1 MVTTALSLA
10 LEQFRSEL
18 QEVDQQLEA
27 AVAELYPPLDYLA
40 RGQLT
45 QVRPLVRA
53 AMALTAGVGSPDSP
67 KLREQRLMLAAAL
80 EMLHI
85 ALRIHRLLLVGSI
98 NSDGDSNQ
106 RSITG
111 SVILTGDYC
120 FTRSA
125 ILAAQTDSVEVVAI
139 FSQTLKQISEEILR
153 ELFQHN
159 DATTVDGDD
168 SSGDDSDG
176 DGAVSAFNENRA
188 LLHAGIEA
196 AALLAALPTAR
207 IESLYAFAA
216 QIALTLAT
224 PTTAVDAPNLAALA
238 DEQQVRWQALQ
249 QWLREEGITPNA

>member
-1 MVTTALSLA
+1 MLSTALALA
-10 LEQFRSEL
+10 REQFQTEL

-27 AVAELYPPLDYLA
+27 AVGELYPPLDYLA

-53 AMALTAGVGSPDSP
+53 ALALTAGVGAPDNP

-159 DATTVDGDD
+159 DATAGD
-168 SSGDDSDG
+168 SGG
-176 DGAVSAFNENRA
+176 NGEGSAFNENRA

-196 AALLAALPTAR
+196 AALLAALPTAT
-207 IESLYAFAA
+207 IESLYAFAGQVA
-216 QIALTLAT
+216 HALAT
-224 PTTAVDAPNLAALA
+224 PATAVDAPNIAALA
-238 DEQQVRWQALQ
+238 SEQQVRWQVLQ
-249 QWLREEGITPNA
+249 QWLGHEGIIPSVL

>member
-1 MVTTALSLA
+1 MLTTALPLA
-10 LEQFRSEL
+10 LEQFRTEL

-53 AMALTAGVGSPDSP
+53 AMALTAGVGAPDTP
-67 KLREQRLMLAAAL
+67 KLRQQRLMLAAAL

-159 DATTVDGDD
+159 DATAGD
-168 SSGDDSDG
+168 SGSG
-176 DGAVSAFNENRA
+176 EGSAFNENRA

-196 AALLAALPTAR
+196 AALLAALPTAT

-216 QIALTLAT
+216 QVAHTLAT
-224 PTTAVDAPNLAALA
+224 PAAAVDAPNIAALA
-238 DEQQVRWQALQ
+238 SEQQVRWQALQ
-249 QWLREEGITPNA
+249 QWLRDEGIIPNVL

>member
-1 MVTTALSLA
+1 MLTTVLSPA
-10 LEQFRSEL
+10 REQLQTEL
-18 QEVDQQLEA
+18 QEVSQQLEA

-40 RGQLT
+40 RGQLAQT
-45 QVRPLVRA
+45 RPLVRA
-53 AMALTAGVGSPDSP
+53 AIALTAGVGAPDSP
-67 KLREQRLMLAAAL
+67 TLRAQRLMLAAAL

-85 ALRIHRLLLVGSI
+85 ALRIHRLLLAGPI

-159 DATTVDGDD
+159 EQVAAPAAGT
-168 SSGDDSDG
+168 
-176 DGAVSAFNENRA
+176 AFNENSA
-188 LLHAGIEA
+188 LFHAGIEA
-196 AALLAALPTAR
+196 AALLAALPAA
-207 IESLYAFAA
+207 SVAPLYTFVA
-216 QIALTLAT
+216 QVAHALTQT
-224 PTTAVDAPNLAALA
+224 PSPAVVAPPLAALA
-238 DEQQVRWQALQ
+238 SAQQARWQALQ
-249 QWLREEGITPNA
+249 QWLRDEGMLGMAA

>member
-1 MVTTALSLA
+1 MLSTALALA
-10 LEQFRSEL
+10 REQFQTEL

-27 AVAELYPPLDYLA
+27 AVGELYPPLDYLA

-53 AMALTAGVGSPDSP
+53 ALALTAGVGAPDNP

-159 DATTVDGDD
+159 DATAGD
-168 SSGDDSDG
+168 SGSG
-176 DGAVSAFNENRA
+176 EGSAFNENRA

-196 AALLAALPTAR
+196 AALLAALPTAT

-216 QIALTLAT
+216 QVAHTLAT
-224 PTTAVDAPNLAALA
+224 PAAAVDAPNIAALA
-238 DEQQVRWQALQ
+238 SEQQVRWQALQ
-249 QWLREEGITPNA
+249 QWLRHEGIIPSVL

>member
-1 MVTTALSLA
+1 MLSTALALA
-10 LEQFRSEL
+10 REQFQTEL

-27 AVAELYPPLDYLA
+27 AGAELYPPLEYLA

-53 AMALTAGVGSPDSP
+53 AMALTAGVGSPDNP
-67 KLREQRLMLAAAL
+67 KLRQQRLMLAAAL

-159 DATTVDGDD
+159 DAAA
-168 SSGDDSDG
+168 G
-176 DGAVSAFNENRA
+176 DGGNGEGSAFNENRA

-196 AALLAALPTAR
+196 AALLAALPTAT
-207 IESLYAFAA
+207 IESLYAFAGQVA
-216 QIALTLAT
+216 HALAT
-224 PTTAVDAPNLAALA
+224 PATAVDAPNIAALA
-238 DEQQVRWQALQ
+238 SEQQVRWQVLQ
-249 QWLREEGITPNA
+249 QWLGHEGIIPSVL

>member
-1 MVTTALSLA
+1 MVTTVLPLA
-10 LEQFRSEL
+10 LEQFRTEL

-53 AMALTAGVGSPDSP
+53 AMALTAGVGAPDTP
-67 KLREQRLMLAAAL
+67 KLRQQRLMLAAAL

-159 DATTVDGDD
+159 DATAGD
-168 SSGDDSDG
+168 SGSG
-176 DGAVSAFNENRA
+176 EGSAFNENRA

-196 AALLAALPTAR
+196 AALLAALPTAT

-216 QIALTLAT
+216 QVAHTLAT
-224 PTTAVDAPNLAALA
+224 PAAAVDAPNIAALA
-238 DEQQVRWQALQ
+238 SEQQVRWQALQ
-249 QWLREEGITPNA
+249 QWLRDEGIIPNVL

>member
-1 MVTTALSLA
+1 MVTTALPLA
-10 LEQFRSEL
+10 LEQFRAEL
-18 QEVDQQLEA
+18 QAVDQQLEA

-53 AMALTAGVGSPDSP
+53 AMALTAGVGAPDSP

-139 FSQTLKQISEEILR
+139 FSQTLKQISEEILS
-153 ELFQHN
+153 ELFQRN
-159 DATTVDGDD
+159 EVNTA
-168 SSGDDSDG
+168 
-176 DGAVSAFNENRA
+176 DGAGNGEISAFNENRA

-196 AALLAALPTAR
+196 ATLLAALPTAST
-207 IESLYAFAA
+207 ESLYAFAA
-216 QIALTLAT
+216 QVAHALAT
-224 PTTAVDAPNLAALA
+224 PTTAVDTPNVATLAS
-238 DEQQVRWQALQ
+238 EQQVRWQALQ
-249 QWLREEGITPNA
+249 QWLWEEGIIPGSD

>member
-1 MVTTALSLA
+1 MLTTALPLA
-10 LEQFRSEL
+10 LEQFRTEL

-53 AMALTAGVGSPDSP
+53 AMALTAGVGAPDTP
-67 KLREQRLMLAAAL
+67 KLRQQRLMLAAAL

-159 DATTVDGDD
+159 DATAGD
-168 SSGDDSDG
+168 SGSG
-176 DGAVSAFNENRA
+176 EGSAFNENRA

-196 AALLAALPTAR
+196 AALLAALPTAT

-216 QIALTLAT
+216 QVAHTLAT
-224 PTTAVDAPNLAALA
+224 PAAAVDAPNIAALA
-238 DEQQVRWQALQ
+238 SEQQVRWQALQ
-249 QWLREEGITPNA
+249 QWLRHEGIIPSVL

>member
-1 MVTTALSLA
+1 MLTSTHPTALAQLQA
-10 LEQFRSEL
+10 EL
-18 QEVDQQLEA
+18 QEVSQQLEA

-53 AMALTAGVGSPDSP
+53 AMALTAGVGAPDSP
-67 KLREQRLMLAAAL
+67 KLRTQRIMLAAAL

-85 ALRIHRLLLVGSI
+85 AWRIHRLLLVGPI

-125 ILAAQTDSVEVVAI
+125 ILAAQTDSVAVVAI

-153 ELFQHN
+153 DLFQHN
-159 DATTVDGDD
+159 EAM
-168 SSGDDSDG
+168 
-176 DGAVSAFNENRA
+176 AVPGEVTAFNENRA

-196 AALLAALPTAR
+196 SAILAALPVAS
-207 IESLYAFAA
+207 IEPLYAFAGQVA
-216 QIALTLAT
+216 QALTLS
-224 PTTAVDAPNLAALA
+224 PPAALTEPTLVA
-238 DEQQVRWQALQ
+238 LTDEQQARWHALQ
-249 QWLREEGITPNA
+249 QWLHTEQ